1 MDSKK
6 GSCAGLIFDIA
17 FELVLCLAVLSA
29 ALFFSK
35 NDSVGGPYV
44 VGAGSL
50 FVTFGII
57 AFYLLFMVRKSISD
71 MSAAIIKLK
80 TDKKEL

>member
-1 MDSKK
+1 MKGKK
-6 GSCAGLIFDIA
+6 GSGAWLIFDIA

-35 NDSVGGPYV
+35 NDSVGGPYEV
-44 VGAGSL
+44 EAGSL
-50 FVTFGII
+50 FVTFGVI
-57 AFYLLFMVRKSISD
+57 AFYLLFMVRKSSSD
-71 MSAAIIKLK
+71 MITAIIKLK